1 MKNIEP
7 GVIYVPLASNH
18 NGSLFHTIGFPFWL
32 TDKGLKY
39 FQPEKEVETVELFR
53 KYPLRKWTRFH
64 ISEII
69 GSHLDVSNSLDFR
82 QSELLYMVADTPR
95 VNYNQVICH
104 PQKKYRYVR
113 YQAAADKPARIAEL
127 MLFRSEEDTVNL
139 PFKIINGS
147 EPCKGNEKEV
157 KENICDGNYLTYF
170 LSDEKG
176 GYVTLDLGKDE
187 WIKKIVYVPRN
198 DENFISMGH
207 EYELFYQNGPDG
219 WVSLGRKTAT
229 ELRLVYNNVP
239 KNALLWLH
247 NLSAGKE
254 EQVFY
259 MQNGQQIFLNK
270 W

>member
-1 MKNIEP
+1 MPNFFKSFFSGKSETPESEKQKNDQKNFEI
-7 GVIYVPLASNH
+7 
-18 NGSLFHTIGFPFWL
+18 F
-32 TDKGLKY
+32 KY
-39 FQPEKEVETVELFR
+39 DALP
-53 KYPLRKWTRFH
+53 
-64 ISEII
+64 
-69 GSHLDVSNSLDFR
+69 
-82 QSELLYMVADTPR
+82 
-95 VNYNQVICH
+95 IC
-104 PQKKYRYVR
+104 
-113 YQAAADKPARIAEL
+113 
-127 MLFRSEEDTVNL
+127 
-139 PFKIINGS
+139 
-147 EPCKGNEKEV
+147 
-157 KENICDGNYLTYF
+157 
-170 LSDEKG
+170 
-176 GYVTLDLGKDE
+176 KDE